1 MKLLVLFWVTG
12 GLWVA
17 VEAGRRGNSQ
27 CIGASWCHFGNFEAV
42 GENFVCQQYTRYS
55 LLPWKLRQWALRTPN
70 PTWHIQSILT
80 FRWVER
86 GLDDFFSFIHCC
98 APLCCRC
105 MVGELIEKP
114 FNFPCFVS
122 PGNWQILAIV
132 SFCLPSRDLKPF
144 ADIQVWSKGDVR
156 LSTHFDSLFSD
167 LHLARSDLPNS

>member
-27 CIGASWCHFGNFEAV
+27 CSIGASWCHFGNFEAV

-80 FRWVER
+80 RLFVGSKEAWTI
-86 GLDDFFSFIHCC
+86 FYFHSFIVAHR
-98 APLCCRC
+98 CCRC
-105 MVGELIEKP
+105 VVGELIEKP

-156 LSTHFDSLFSD
+156 LSKYTFRFFMQW
-167 LHLARSDLPNS
+167 LAPC